1 MMKNGLCRPIVDPD
15 DRSRPTTGLQFE
27 RSVQRTALAGVS
39 LCRCRQALRRY
50 DNAFWKSLLGGNS
63 RRSKEENSNQG
74 GPRSTLIE
82 PRTYY
87 NLIHA
92 HSQKEPRYYVL
103 GHTIA
108 GRRLFIA
115 FTIRGDKIRVISA
128 RDMSK
133 KERSI
138 YEQINS

>member
-1 MMKNGLCRPIVDPD
+1 MIDLSAITGFDWDDNNREKNWEKHGV
-15 DRSRPTTGLQFE
+15 
-27 RSVQRTALAGVS
+27 LAGECEEVFFN
-39 LCRCRQALRRY
+39 LP
-50 DNAFWKSLLGGNS
+50 LLLQPDPS
-63 RRSKEENSNQG
+63 
-74 GPRSTLIE
+74 
-82 PRTYY
+82 
-87 NLIHA
+87 

-103 GHTIA
+103 GQTIA

-115 FTIRGDKIRVISA
+115 FTIRGEKIRVISA

>member
-1 MMKNGLCRPIVDPD
+1 MDLSAITGFDWDDNNREKNWEKHGVLASECEEVFFNLPLLLQSDP
-15 DRSRPTTGLQFE
+15 T
-27 RSVQRTALAGVS
+27 
-39 LCRCRQALRRY
+39 
-50 DNAFWKSLLGGNS
+50 
-63 RRSKEENSNQG
+63 
-74 GPRSTLIE
+74 
-82 PRTYY
+82 
-87 NLIHA
+87 
-92 HSQKEPRYYVL
+92 HSQKEPRDYVL

-138 YEQINS
+138 YEQITS

>member
-1 MMKNGLCRPIVDPD
+1 MMDWSAITGFDWDDNNREKNWEKHGVVAGECEEVFFNLPLLLQPDP
-15 DRSRPTTGLQFE
+15 S
-27 RSVQRTALAGVS
+27 
-39 LCRCRQALRRY
+39 
-50 DNAFWKSLLGGNS
+50 
-63 RRSKEENSNQG
+63 
-74 GPRSTLIE
+74 
-82 PRTYY
+82 
-87 NLIHA
+87 

-103 GHTIA
+103 GQTIA

-115 FTIRGDKIRVISA
+115 FTIRGEKIRVISG